1 MCIIHPGVGDVHVRR
16 HPVQDVAQCFA
27 LCHGARALE
36 LLLLLLH
43 LSMQDGC
50 EFKRSCIASDY
61 SALVQDAECSVLSG
75 NATACGG
82 RAGCAFV
89 PVSMGEP
96 VAECHKLAV
105 ALRWSGAHM
114 LENPES
120 LCQQEHGQ
128 AAGARRTCGPA
139 CTSQGALVIQYST
152 VIALLLHGARGPTCI

>member
-1 MCIIHPGVGDVHVRR
+1 MHVRQN
-16 HPVQDVAQCFA
+16 PVLDVARCFA
-27 LCHGARALE
+27 LCHGARTLE
-36 LLLLLLH
+36 LLLLLH

-89 PVSMGEP
+89 PVSMDEP

-152 VIALLLHGARGPTCI
+152 VIALWHMHATHTLLHGARGPTCI